1 MMWEGHKSRVLV
13 AAHRGERH
21 TTPENTLTA
30 FQKAIGLGVD
40 MIETDVRMT
49 KDGELVIM
57 HDADVARTTDGAGLV
72 ADMTL
77 AEFKALNA
85 ADGYPEFAPEAPP
98 TLRET
103 LALCAGAPG
112 LLMDFELKDYPTPG
126 NEDFAYESCDKAIA
140 LIEEFGMGEKCV
152 INSFSG
158 KLLEYVD
165 EKYGHRYRLHGYYPF
180 EIMGGLSKDPGELL
194 YCLCMISQREKGG
207 RVLPRSQNVC
217 PVEWFEAVK
226 ARGIIPWVGA
236 SIRSSEELLE
246 CARRGARL
254 VTTDAPGDALKMLRE
269 MGLHE

>member
-1 MMWEGHKSRVLV
+1 MMWAEHKSQMLV

-30 FQKAIGLGVD
+30 FKKAIGLGVD

-49 KDGELVIM
+49 RDGEMVIM
-57 HDADVARTTDGAGLV
+57 HDEDVMRTTDGAGRV
-72 ADMTL
+72 KDMTL

-85 ADGYPEFAPEAPP
+85 ADGYPEFAPEPPP

-103 LALCAGAPG
+103 LSLCARAPG

-126 NEDFAYESCDKAIA
+126 NEAFAYESCDKTIA
-140 LIEEFGMGEKCV
+140 LIEEFGMGERCV

-158 KLLEYVD
+158 RLLEYVD

-180 EIMGGLSKDPGELL
+180 EIMGEMKKDPGELL

-207 RVLPRSQNVC
+207 RTLARSQNVC
-217 PVEWFEAVK
+217 PTEWFEAVR

-236 SIRSSEELLE
+236 SIRSSEELWE
-246 CARRGARL
+246 CARRGGAL